1 MHRKQ
6 TAAGLAM
13 RIFLILFLFVPFLT
27 AAQGNTIEVVMKTTL
42 GDMVIELYPDK
53 APITVKNF
61 LTYVD
66 EKFYDGTI
74 FHRVIKGFMIQGGG
88 WTPEFTQ
95 KAVYDPIQNE
105 ADNGLKNLQY
115 TIAMARMMEPHS
127 ANAQFFINHIDN
139 PGLDFTAK
147 TEGGWGYCVF
157 GKVISGTEVVEAIAK
172 VKIMTKQGM
181 QDVPRENIE
190 IISIRRK

>member
-1 MHRKQ
+1 MIKNLISGAL
-6 TAAGLAM
+6 AAALLLA
-13 RIFLILFLFVPFLT
+13 LPLGA

-66 EKFYDGTI
+66 EEFYDGTI

-95 KAVYDPIQNE
+95 KAVYETIRNE
-105 ADNGLKNLQY
+105 ADNGLKNERY
-115 TIAMARMMEPHS
+115 TIAMGRRMDPHS
-127 ANAQFFINHIDN
+127 ASAQFYINHIDN
-139 PGLDFTAK
+139 PGLDHTAK
-147 TEGGWGYCVF
+147 TEDGWGYCVF
-157 GKVISGTEVVEAIAK
+157 GKVIQGTEVVEAIAK
-172 VKIMTKQGM
+172 SKTMTKNNM
-181 QDVPRENIE
+181 QDVPRQTIE
-190 IISIRRK
+190 IVSVRRR